1 MRSSVV
7 ITILSLFAAIII
19 CGCKQ
24 RSDQDRP
31 DAETEIREYLAGK
44 SARIGVAVINSDD
57 AADTIMINAGE
68 DFPMMSVF
76 KFPLAL
82 ALAEWLDRQGSS
94 LADSVDVGEAELRE
108 VTWSPMLKMYGK
120 RPLRLTYREVL
131 EWSLKESDN
140 NACDVLIDRI
150 GGTTAVSGILD
161 SLGVGDEIRVKV
173 TEAQM
178 HVDPS
183 LSLKNSSTPRAM
195 ARLFERYD
203 SELRD
208 RSANFREIGG
218 MLEQCR
224 TGLDR
229 LPAPFEGSDAII
241 GHKTGTGFA
250 TAGGGISAINDCG
263 YIIIPDGARYYIA
276 VFISNSPDSPDDTSK
291 IIAEISE
298 IVKSHFTSSNLN
310 KED

>member
-44 SARIGVAVINSDD
+44 SARIGVAVINPDD

-108 VTWSPMLKMYGK
+108 DTWSPMLKMYGK

-173 TEAQM
+173 K
-178 HVDPS
+178 P
-183 LSLKNSSTPRAM
+183 P
-195 ARLFERYD
+195 
-203 SELRD
+203 
-208 RSANFREIGG
+208 
-218 MLEQCR
+218 
-224 TGLDR
+224 
-229 LPAPFEGSDAII
+229 PAATS
-241 GHKTGTGFA
+241 FA
-250 TAGGGISAINDCG
+250 
-263 YIIIPDGARYYIA
+263 P
-276 VFISNSPDSPDDTSK
+276 P
-291 IIAEISE
+291 
-298 IVKSHFTSSNLN
+298 L
-310 KED
+310 